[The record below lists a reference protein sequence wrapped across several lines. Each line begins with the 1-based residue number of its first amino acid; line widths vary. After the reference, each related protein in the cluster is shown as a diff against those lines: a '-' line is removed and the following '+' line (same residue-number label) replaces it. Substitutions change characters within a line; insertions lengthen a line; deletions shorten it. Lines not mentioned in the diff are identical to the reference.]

1 MENINKHIV
10 ELYISDVLETLNFYV
25 WNRDWEF
32 SEKQWAEVIEEIY
45 DAIQDDKPEIP
56 FTYIKEYVEKI
67 YPFNI

>member
-25 WNRDWEF
+25 WNKDWEF
-32 SEKQWAEVIEEIY
+32 SEEQWGDVIEEIY
-45 DAIQDDKPEIP
+45 DAIQYDKPEIP
-56 FTYIKEYVEKI
+56 FTYIKKYVEKN

>member
-25 WNRDWEF
+25 WNKDWEF
-32 SEKQWAEVIEEIY
+32 SEKQCTEVIEEIY

-56 FTYIKEYVEKI
+56 FHI
-67 YPFNI
+67 